1 MADPFI
7 AGLSYCSQYPG
18 TIGIVGARLTDVI
31 MVQFLLASTS
41 SSSLTHTVQSY
52 KKQGKALA
60 ANMQIFCTVT
70 TCMNVATSVQESNRS
85 ALEINANSGHCSGH

>member
-7 AGLSYCSQYPG
+7 TGLSYCSQYPG
-18 TIGIVGARLTDVI
+18 TIDIVGARLTDVI
-31 MVQFLLASTS
+31 TVQFLLARTS

-52 KKQGKALA
+52 RSKAKPWLLT
-60 ANMQIFCTVT
+60 CTFFAVT
-70 TCMNVATSVQESNRS
+70 ACMNVATSVQESNRS